1 MKQNTLTSSIIS
13 GILNIN
19 VSPPKSKL
27 EDLQFLKLLK
37 IVEFVIAA
45 VWKKWNARGISLWP
59 MWWFEKDC
67 TKEQTLWRHL
77 FKYVCWK
84 EGISFPLYCL
94 FVSVFCFFFSK
105 IIVDGVRGISYR
117 GDAALDDFSFQKG
130 TCNQTGIY
138 RTQER
143 MS

>member
-1 MKQNTLTSSIIS
+1 MVFHCDLCDDLRKTAQKKPNFMMSLIQICMLERTDFFPFILFICVSI
-13 GILNIN
+13 LF
-19 VSPPKSKL
+19 
-27 EDLQFLKLLK
+27 FL
-37 IVEFVIAA
+37 
-45 VWKKWNARGISLWP
+45 
-59 MWWFEKDC
+59 
-67 TKEQTLWRHL
+67 
-77 FKYVCWK
+77 
-84 EGISFPLYCL
+84 
-94 FVSVFCFFFSK
+94 SK

>member
-1 MKQNTLTSSIIS
+1 MHVVFHCDLCDDLRKTAQKNRLYDVTY
-13 GILNIN
+13 LN
-19 VSPPKSKL
+19 
-27 EDLQFLKLLK
+27 
-37 IVEFVIAA
+37 
-45 VWKKWNARGISLWP
+45 
-59 MWWFEKDC
+59 M
-67 TKEQTLWRHL
+67 
-77 FKYVCWK
+77 YVVK

-105 IIVDGVRGISYR
+105 IIIDGVRGISYR